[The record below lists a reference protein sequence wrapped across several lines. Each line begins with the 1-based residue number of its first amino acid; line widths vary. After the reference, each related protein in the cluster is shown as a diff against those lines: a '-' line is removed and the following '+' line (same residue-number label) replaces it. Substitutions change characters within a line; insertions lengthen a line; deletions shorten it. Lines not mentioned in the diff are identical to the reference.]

1 MGVNIFPSLFTHQ
14 FSKDVLLLHAPC
26 EILGTNKRQH
36 VDRYTP
42 GYGSG
47 KRVFQYHVNVYEIIV
62 HMLCVLLGLHQTR
75 HVPEG
80 TSGGTSSV
88 NDERRCCVPS
98 LRPKDR
104 IRNSGYLR
112 LRQ

>member
-1 MGVNIFPSLFTHQ
+1 MRVGINVFPSLFTHQ
-14 FSKDVLLLHAPC
+14 FSEDVLLLHAPC

-62 HMLCVLLGLHQTR
+62 HMYVYFWAHIKLGTFLRAQVRAHLLLMMKDAA
-75 HVPEG
+75 VF
-80 TSGGTSSV
+80 
-88 NDERRCCVPS
+88 
-98 LRPKDR
+98 RP
-104 IRNSGYLR
+104 
-112 LRQ
+112 